1 MNVRRLVLLLLL
13 ITLCGTVPGGLAANT
28 ITADPSTIS
37 LTPSSTETA
46 LILVDN
52 LPYGLS
58 GYHVRVS
65 LADPSLGAIVNVQYP
80 PWAVLNNTTGLGS
93 GTVTIS
99 AVDLSDQVKAGS
111 ASVELARITFQ
122 GKNTGVTSVSLAP
135 LKLDGDG
142 EGGVDLGQVHVVTTQ
157 TATSS
162 GAQIVAT
169 PRGSTYSG
177 GGTGGGSAAAYSG
190 SGSTAGGGV
199 PTTPGVQRSE
209 TTVAMANSG
218 NGAIM
223 SVTTPGYEARSIP
236 ATQQVV
242 STAEKVPAT
251 PVDSRGIPGWI
262 VGGAAII
269 AVIAAAGLLYLAY
282 TRKI

>member
-28 ITADPSTIS
+28 ITVDPSTIS
-37 LTPSSTETA
+37 FTPSSTETT

-65 LADPSLGAIVNVQYP
+65 LADPSLGSIVNVQYP

-99 AVDLSDQVKAGS
+99 AVDLADQVKAGS
-111 ASVELARITFQ
+111 TSVELARITLQ
-122 GKNTGVTSVSLAP
+122 GRNTGVTPVILAP

-142 EGGVDLGQVHVVTTQ
+142 EGGVDLGKVPVVTTEPP
-157 TATSS
+157 TSS
-162 GAQIVAT
+162 GAQIEAT
-169 PRGSTYSG
+169 PRGSSYSS
-177 GGTGGGSAAAYSG
+177 GGTGGGSGASYSG
-190 SGSTAGGGV
+190 SGSTIGGV
-199 PTTPGVQRSE
+199 VPTITREMQSSQ
-209 TTVAMANSG
+209 TTTAT
-218 NGAIM
+218 AIA
-223 SVTTPGYEARSIP
+223 SVTTPGYEAHSLPASQQAVSTSEKIP
-236 ATQQVV
+236 A
-242 STAEKVPAT
+242 A
-251 PVDSRGIPGWI
+251 PVDTRGIPGWI
-262 VGGAAII
+262 VGGGVII